1 MFKSRQEF
9 EEALTKTVVI
19 ETKQII
25 EILVK
30 ARRFIGQK
38 QLAALNRIADR
49 IQHKPQGP
57 SPMQAAA
64 ERADNRIIAGYTG
77 ESQPLP
83 YGGLSFDV
91 HNMTFKDHGD
101 GYRPDRVNFKIHH
114 YNPDTKD
121 TRHVANVS
129 MDYASFKD
137 KASPNWTHDVELI
150 GADHLTKDYAD
161 AYKSAVTK
169 NLRDYVNSPGWKHVK
184 KQLIDARRGD
194 DAKRLSLIQPT
205 TVNPKTER
213 MQIPNP
219 ELADPAVNVENV
231 EAKREKHF
239 YGDGRAE
246 RLDNLKSSSEASK
259 DAEERER
266 AMAKQKRQAKN
277 AHNYM
282 KFKAK
287 AKAMGILHDRYDD
300 SKDYGSLLAQ
310 LDDPSSGK

>member
-19 ETKQII
+19 EAKQIL
-25 EILVK
+25 EILAK

-49 IQHKPQGP
+49 VQQKPQGP
-57 SPMQAAA
+57 SPMQVAA
-64 ERADNRIIAGYTG
+64 ERADKKVVAGYTG
-77 ESQPLP
+77 ENQPLP

-91 HNMTFKDHGD
+91 HNMTLKEHGD
-101 GYRPDRVNFKIHH
+101 GYRPDRVHFKIHH
-114 YNPDTKD
+114 YNPDNKETK
-121 TRHVANVS
+121 HVADVH

-137 KASPNWTHDVELI
+137 KASPNWTHDVNLI
-150 GADHLTKDYAD
+150 GADHLTKDHAD

-169 NLRDYVNSPGWKHVK
+169 NLREYVNSPGWKYVK
-184 KQLIDARRGD
+184 KELIDGRKED
-194 DAKRLSLIQPT
+194 DAKRLDSI
-205 TVNPKTER
+205 NPVTRDPKAEL

-246 RLDNLKSSSEASK
+246 RLDNLKSPSEASK

-277 AHNYM
+277 AHNYT

-310 LDDPSSGK
+310 LDDPSSSK